1 MHPPETPDL
10 SAFRLKRFGVKVE
23 SFCDAQNTKH
33 TDVVI
38 STADDHPQRTPH
50 EPSAGSLAD
59 TAPKTHETRD
69 ERLGGLLIRIFIRT
83 G

>member
-38 STADDHPQRTPH
+38 STADDHSQRTPH
-50 EPSAGSLAD
+50 EPSTGS
-59 TAPKTHETRD
+59 
-69 ERLGGLLIRIFIRT
+69 
-83 G
+83 